1 MALKPLTAGKP
12 KKGLVNDSD
21 FNKDAVQNVQ
31 REVLTLPQERRR
43 EKAVTIAQLKQLQ
56 KVKAYRTLRIE
67 QVNQRYKGIREK
79 RRKEEEEKKKQWRTS
94 IKIPS
99 IFIFTQL
106 DRIKKSLSLTEI
118 KNISHNQLK
127 KKKI

>member
-1 MALKPLTAGKP
+1 MKNTFNSSNLYNKNFPLTPINFSGNKKRLLAFVSKLALKPLTAGKP

-21 FNKDAVQNVQ
+21 FNQDAVQNVQ

-43 EKAVTIAQLKQLQ
+43 EKAVTIAQLKQFQ

-79 RRKEEEEKKKQWRTS
+79 RRKEEEEKKKQ
-94 IKIPS
+94 
-99 IFIFTQL
+99 
-106 DRIKKSLSLTEI
+106 
-118 KNISHNQLK
+118 
-127 KKKI
+127 